1 MLIKAARTAFAEVL
15 EQTWPSMAL
24 AAATATIV
32 VLCSTACTGYV
43 QVSIAI
49 AGGKFYDVEHFSFK
63 AHMAASKFGGS

>member
-1 MLIKAARTAFAEVL
+1 
-15 EQTWPSMAL
+15 MAL

-32 VLCSTACTGYV
+32 VLCSTACPAYV